1 MRGNKKVRQELLQY
15 IKTHKRLLNLVELT
29 RRVLSRGCKCGDNDE
44 EVIALTQGQII
55 KNYLGAN
62 QTCKLQI
69 GSGPNALEGWLNTDI
84 NPTNENVLKLDA
96 TGTLP
101 FDDCTFDYVFSEH
114 LIEHLE
120 YQDGIQFVRECYR
133 VLKPSGKIRVSTPD
147 FRFLIELY
155 AEKKTELQER
165 YIVWAVDSFLSHIG
179 IYRDTFV
186 INNFFR
192 DWGHKFIYD
201 YKTLRDVLEKCG
213 FINITRY
220 NPGESDDKDFQG
232 IEAHGLVIP
241 DEFNELESMVLEGAK
256 NHLRDKNI

>member
-1 MRGNKKVRQELLQY
+1 MCQELL
-15 IKTHKRLLNLVELT
+15 
-29 RRVLSRGCKCGDNDE
+29 
-44 EVIALTQGQII
+44 

-114 LIEHLE
+114 LMDI
-120 YQDGIQFVRECYR
+120 
-133 VLKPSGKIRVSTPD
+133 
-147 FRFLIELY
+147 
-155 AEKKTELQER
+155 
-165 YIVWAVDSFLSHIG
+165 
-179 IYRDTFV
+179 FV

-192 DWGHKFIYD
+192 DWGNKFIYD

-220 NPGESDDKDFQG
+220 NPGESDDKNLQG
-232 IEAHGLVIP
+232 IE
-241 DEFNELESMVLEGAK
+241 
-256 NHLRDKNI
+256 